1 MVSSMTHT
9 LGLGAEA
16 NLPSQ
21 DAVRREGHGAHG
33 SPIAPGEIAVGV
45 IVGRASEYFDFFVYA
60 IASVLV
66 FPSVF
71 FPFEGR
77 LEGTLYSF
85 VVFSF
90 AFVARPVGSV
100 LFMAIQRHMGREAKL
115 TLALFLLGL
124 STAGMA
130 FLPSYAQL
138 GMASI
143 VLLSVFRVAQGI
155 ALGGSW
161 DGLPSLLALN
171 APAERRGWY
180 AMLGQLGAPLGF
192 FIAAGLF
199 SYLLGNLEASD
210 FLEWG
215 WRYPFYVAFA
225 INVVALFARLRLVS
239 TNEYARLLEEREL
252 QPTRVTELV
261 RSQGRNLIIGALA
274 ALASYALF
282 HLVTVFPLS
291 WITLYSNRS
300 ISEFLMVQMF
310 GSVLAAGGVVMSG
323 LIADR
328 FGRRTTLGTLAAL
341 IALFSAAAPTLMGGG
356 QSGQD
361 AFIVTGFLLLG
372 LSYGQAAGAV
382 TANFPAKFRYTGA
395 ALTSDLAWLVGAG
408 FAPQVA
414 LGLSAHF
421 GLAYVGIYLL
431 SGAIGTLAA
440 LSLNRALEIR
450 D

>member
-1 MVSSMTHT
+1 MHAAHLSAGFSS
-9 LGLGAEA
+9 EA
-16 NLPSQ
+16 NDHS
-21 DAVRREGHGAHG
+21 R
-33 SPIAPGEIAVGV
+33 IAPSEIAIGV
-45 IVGRASEYFDFFVYA
+45 VIGRASEYFDFFVYA

-71 FPFEGR
+71 FPFEQR

-85 VVFSF
+85 LIFSF
-90 AFVARPVGSV
+90 AFIARPLGTVT
-100 LFMAIQRHMGREAKL
+100 FMAIQRHFGREAKL
-115 TLALFLLGL
+115 TTALFLLGI
-124 STAGMA
+124 STAGIA
-130 FLPSYAQL
+130 FLPTYGRFGFGA
-138 GMASI
+138 I
-143 VLLSVFRVAQGI
+143 VLLSLLRIGQGI

-171 APAERRGWY
+171 APPNKRGWY
-180 AMLGQLGAPLGF
+180 AMLGQLGAPVGF
-192 FIAAGLF
+192 IIAAGLF
-199 SYLLGNLEASD
+199 SFLLANLSMAD
-210 FLEWG
+210 FLDWG

-252 QPTRVTELV
+252 QPTDMAEMV
-261 RSQGRNLIIGALA
+261 RSQKRNLIIGALA

-291 WITLYSNRS
+291 WITLYSERS
-300 ISEFLMVQMF
+300 VSEFLVIQMI
-310 GSVLAAGGVVMSG
+310 GAVIAAGGVVVSG

-328 FGRRTTLGTLAAL
+328 FGRRTTLGTLACL
-341 IALFSAAAPTLMGGG
+341 IAVFSGFVPLLMDGGD
-356 QSGQD
+356 SGQTI
-361 AFIVTGFLLLG
+361 FILLGFALLG

-382 TANFPAKFRYTGA
+382 TANFPAKYRYTGA

-408 FAPQVA
+408 FAPLVA

-421 GLAYVGIYLL
+421 GLAYVSLYLL
-431 SGAIGTLAA
+431 SGAAGSLAA
-440 LSLNRALEIR
+440 LSLNRALEIK